1 MSYTPSDINHA
12 LQIAM
17 NAISVGRNPT
27 DTAGMD
33 SDDEAWYES
42 KQEDGDDMDTLILH
56 LYRQLKAQKKKGSK
70 KKKRTKK
77 RTKKKKSK
85 KKKQQKQLRAGFSKK
100 KWEEIKELVM
110 EEDLEGETGESL
122 LEKIGDAH
130 FSKAVRKMIPDFHVT
145 TSWQKVC
152 RVFDMM

>member
-77 RTKKKKSK
+77 RTKKRSKERSKTRSKKAGTGISSPQKSIKKKSPHK
-85 KKKQQKQLRAGFSKK
+85 KP
-100 KWEEIKELVM
+100 
-110 EEDLEGETGESL
+110 
-122 LEKIGDAH
+122 
-130 FSKAVRKMIPDFHVT
+130 KMIKKGDGVAIQDKEP
-145 TSWQKVC
+145 QKHGVP
-152 RVFDMM
+152 REDPHAVPEHWK